1 MTCTL
6 KINPTHS
13 RTLHGRQ
20 DAFGRTLVDPKLAIE
35 DFLEKYEAAASAWRA
50 TALRR
55 DAVS

>member
-1 MTCTL
+1 MAGKML
-6 KINPTHS
+6 SVEP
-13 RTLHGRQ
+13 
-20 DAFGRTLVDPKLAIE
+20 LVDPKLAIE